1 MTELPGRP
9 RLMGLP
15 FDPETMRS
23 AVERCLAWCAARRA
37 PHTVVT
43 ANAAVLCMMRE
54 DPALRDACAAGDL
67 VLADGMS
74 VVWALRAARTPV
86 PERVAGC
93 DLMARLLEAGA
104 PLRLRVFFLGAR
116 EEVVRAL
123 AEGCAARYPG
133 LVVAGFRDGY
143 FTAADHEAIVEEVRA
158 ARPDLL
164 FIGMP
169 SPFKEVF
176 CERHR
181 ARLDVPV
188 IMGVG
193 GSFDVHAGFV
203 RRAPMLF
210 RNVGMEWAWRL
221 LMEPRKMWKRYLTTN
236 SRFVWEAGRE
246 IVGRR
251 RLGAAPSDRLPPPS
265 GAPTP

>member
-1 MTELPGRP
+1 
-9 RLMGLP
+9 MGLR

-23 AVERCLAWCAARRA
+23 AVARCVAWCTAPRA

-43 ANAAVLCMMRE
+43 ANAAVLCMSRE
-54 DPALRDACAAGDL
+54 DPALAQACRAGDL

-74 VVWALRAARTPV
+74 VVWAFRAARTPV
-86 PERVAGC
+86 PERVTGC

-104 PLRLRVFFLGAR
+104 PLRLRAYFLGAR

-123 AEGCAARYPG
+123 AESCAERYPG
-133 LVVAGFRDGY
+133 LVVAGWRNGY
-143 FTAADHEAIVEEVRA
+143 FAEKDHAAIVEDIRA
-158 ARPDLL
+158 ARPHLL
-164 FIGMP
+164 FVGMP

-181 ARLDVPV
+181 ERLDVPV

-203 RRAPMLF
+203 RRAPLAL
-210 RNVGMEWAWRL
+210 RRAGLEWAWRL
-221 LMEPRKMWKRYLTTN
+221 LMEPRKMWRRYLTTN

-246 IVGRR
+246 ALARR
-251 RLGAAPSDRLPPPS
+251 FGLPARSDAPPATR
-265 GAPTP
+265 AP